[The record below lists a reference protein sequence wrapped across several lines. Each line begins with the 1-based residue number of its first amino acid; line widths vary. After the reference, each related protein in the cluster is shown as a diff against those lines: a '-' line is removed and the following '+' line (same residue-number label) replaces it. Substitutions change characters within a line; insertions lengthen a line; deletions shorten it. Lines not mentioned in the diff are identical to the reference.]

1 MSNRYRITA
10 AAPLRVAASIISIA
24 LAPQA
29 YAQET
34 TIPETTIPE
43 ITVTALRAEQT
54 LQRTGSAVTVIT
66 REDIARSSA
75 RDVDDLLRQS
85 PGLSINTSGGPG
97 QLQNVL
103 LRGAEARHTLVLV
116 DGVRIND
123 PSTTGGEMDFSAI
136 ALDNVERIEILRGP
150 QSALYGSDAM
160 GGVIQ
165 IITRKGRSGHGGA
178 ISVEAGSF
186 GTKET
191 RANLHGAQGPVFYS
205 LGISAFNTDGFSA
218 VGYRIPRI
226 AGTLPPL
233 EADGATRISGDF
245 NIGWRATENLT
256 LEAGVSRTDN
266 RVAIDSV
273 GSYPDVPGNTRTILT
288 RSYLSATHLAFDGLL
303 RSKLTLFSTQTDRT
317 LNTFFRYGAG
327 ATDFSGTRF
336 AYQGEREGAEYQ
348 GDLRLGAFGQLTL
361 GARTERD
368 KARQGMNELYPVA
381 TSDTTNVNARQTT
394 NSAFG
399 VWSKTIGENWNV
411 SLGARLDDVSGAD
424 DIKGGRGGVTFGT
437 WRATSS
443 YLITQTGTK
452 LRGSIGTGAK
462 APSLYQLYSEYGTN
476 DLAPEKS
483 LGLDIGFDQRL
494 NSRLDLS
501 ASYFS
506 NSFRNL
512 IDFASTSPPCG
523 INQFTEYFGEKYY
536 GCYVNIAR
544 AKTQGAELE
553 LKASLV
559 PEFARLKAAY
569 TYLDAKDETT
579 GLDLARR
586 PKHAARLALELRPR
600 EGLLIEPRV
609 TFVGARFDAPGEKR
623 PLSGYA
629 KLDAYGE
636 YRISENAT
644 AYVRLENI
652 TNTRYENVLNYGTAG
667 RSGYAGL
674 RVKW

>member
-1 MSNRYRITA
+1 MSNLCRIAA
-10 AAPLRVAASIISIA
+10 AAPLCVAITFVS
-24 LAPQA
+24 A
-29 YAQET
+29 YAQE
-34 TIPETTIPE
+34 TIPE
-43 ITVTALRAEQT
+43 ITVTATRAEQL
-54 LQRTGSAVTVIT
+54 LQRTGSAVTIIGQEEIV
-66 REDIARSSA
+66 RSGARS
-75 RDVDDLLRQS
+75 VDDLLRQS
-85 PGLSINTSGGPG
+85 PGLSINTQGGPG

-123 PSTTGGEMDFSAI
+123 TSTTGGEMDFSAI

-165 IITRKGRSGHGGA
+165 IFTKKGRSGHGGA
-178 ISVEAGSF
+178 ISVEAGSY

-233 EADGATRISGDF
+233 EADGSTRLSGDL
-245 NIGWRATENLT
+245 NIGFRATENLT

-266 RVAIDSV
+266 RAQIDSV
-273 GSYPDVPGNTRTILT
+273 GSYPDVPGNTRTVLT

-303 RSKLTLFSTQTDRT
+303 RSKLTLFSTQTDRA
-317 LNTFFRYGAG
+317 LNTFYRWDTGAF
-327 ATDFSGTRF
+327 DYSSTRF

-368 KARQGMNELYPVA
+368 KARQSMGELYPVVTSEA
-381 TSDTTNVNARQTT
+381 TSVNARQTT

-399 VWSKTIGENWNV
+399 IWSKTIGENWNV

-443 YLITQTGTK
+443 YLFAQTGTK
-452 LRGSIGTGAK
+452 VRGSIGTGAK

-476 DLAPEKS
+476 ALAPEKS
-483 LGLDIGFDQRL
+483 LGLDIGVDQKI
-494 NSRLDLS
+494 NSRLDVS
-501 ASYFS
+501 ASYFN

-523 INQFTEYFGEKYY
+523 ATQYTEYFGTRYY
-536 GCYVNIAR
+536 GCYVNVAR
-544 AKTQGAELE
+544 AKTQGLELE
-553 LKASLV
+553 LKASLI

-569 TYLDAKDETT
+569 TYLHAKDETT

-586 PKHAARLALELRPR
+586 PKHAARFALELRPR
-600 EGLLIEPRV
+600 EGLLIEPRI
-609 TFVGARFDAPGEKR
+609 TFVGARFDAPGEAR
-623 PLSGYA
+623 PLAAYA

-644 AYVRLENI
+644 AYVRLENL
-652 TNTRYENVLNYGTAG
+652 TNARYENIYNYGTAG

>member
-10 AAPLRVAASIISIA
+10 AAPMRVAASIVSIA
-24 LAPQA
+24 LASQA
-29 YAQET
+29 YAQDA
-34 TIPETTIPE
+34 TIPE

-54 LQRTGSAVTVIT
+54 LQRTGSAVSIISQD
-66 REDIARSSA
+66 EIARSSA
-75 RDVDDLLRQS
+75 RTVDDLLRQS
-85 PGLSINTSGGPG
+85 PGLTINTSGGPG

-103 LRGAEARHTLVLV
+103 LRGAEARHTLVLL
-116 DGVRIND
+116 DGVRLND
-123 PSTTGGEMDFSAI
+123 PSSTGGEMDFSAI
-136 ALDNVERIEILRGP
+136 SLDNVDRIEILRGP

-165 IITRKGRSGHGGA
+165 IFTKKGRSGHGGA
-178 ISVEAGSF
+178 ISVEAGSY
-186 GTKET
+186 GAKET
-191 RANLHGAQGPVFYS
+191 RANLHGSEGPVFYS

-218 VGYRIPRI
+218 IGYRIPRI

-233 EADGATRISGDF
+233 EADGATRLSGDF
-245 NIGWRATENLT
+245 NIGWRASDVLT

-266 RVAIDSV
+266 RAKIDSV
-273 GSYPDVPGNTRTILT
+273 GSYPDVPGDTRTILT
-288 RSYLSATHLAFDGLL
+288 RSYLSATHLAFDGML
-303 RSKLTLFSTQTDRT
+303 RSKLTLFSTQTDRN
-317 LNTFFRYGAG
+317 LNTFYRY
-327 ATDFSGTRF
+327 DSGPSDYSSTRF
-336 AYQGEREGAEYQ
+336 AYRGERMGAEYQ
-348 GDLRLGAFGQLTL
+348 GDLRLGDFGLLTL

-368 KARQGMNELYPVA
+368 KAGQSTGELYPDVTNETA
-381 TSDTTNVNARQTT
+381 TVKARQTT

-399 VWSKTIGENWNV
+399 IWSKTIGENWNV

-424 DIKGGRGGVTFGT
+424 SIKGGRGGVTFGT

-476 DLAPEKS
+476 TLAPEKS
-483 LGLDIGFDQRL
+483 LGLDIGFDQKL
-494 NSRLDLS
+494 NARLDFS

-523 INQFTEYFGEKYY
+523 ASQYTEYFGERYY

-544 AKTQGAELE
+544 AKTKGAELE
-553 LKASLV
+553 LKASLI
-559 PEFARLKAAY
+559 PEFVRLKAAY
-569 TYLDAKDETT
+569 THLNAKDETT
-579 GLDLARR
+579 GFDLARR
-586 PKHAARLALELRPR
+586 PKHTARLALEYRPR
-600 EGLLIEPRV
+600 EGWMIEPRL

-623 PLSGYA
+623 PLSAYTR
-629 KLDAYGE
+629 LDAYGE

-644 AYVRLENI
+644 AYVRLENL
-652 TNTRYENVLNYGTAG
+652 TNAHYENVFNYGTAG